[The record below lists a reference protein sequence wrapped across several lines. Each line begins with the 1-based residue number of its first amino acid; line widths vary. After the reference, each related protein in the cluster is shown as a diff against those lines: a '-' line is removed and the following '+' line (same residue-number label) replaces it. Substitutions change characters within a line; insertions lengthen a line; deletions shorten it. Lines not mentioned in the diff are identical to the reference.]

1 LFRIRHNGSRHAP
14 VEGAGIAAAGGRS
27 ALGGTLQKA
36 LSLVGARVLG
46 NVLTLG
52 YTLILARITTPTEF
66 GLIMTAFAWIMLLS
80 VFLALNLESGS
91 IKYLVQYRESGQS
104 GLAAGFVRLNR
115 MTILGLALVSAIVAA
130 LAWWAGAFGSD
141 EAMLGVVAVTVIA
154 APVVAMTRV
163 YGRHATALGQV
174 LRGGVPIM
182 LVRPAVI
189 FLLVAL
195 IWLSGA
201 RPGLTVYMLLF
212 LAAFAVTALV
222 QALLLRQT
230 FGFAAGV
237 PRQYDEA
244 RKWFATGAMVAPLLV
259 LRDNLK
265 HVVVAAAGLVLVP
278 AQVGYLALALSIMAF
293 VYFAMKAVDIST
305 SPQLSRALHAKQADR
320 VAALLDTAARLKIA
334 GLLAGAAV
342 IAVFGGMALE
352 LFGPEYRASLVPLL
366 ILLIIPASDA
376 VFGPAQIVL
385 NVTGRQDVIFWV
397 AGISTA
403 MMIGATALGGALGGA
418 TGAALGAALSYAVQ
432 QFILRSVAK
441 SSAGTETS
449 VVAIFQRL
457 KGK

>member
-1 LFRIRHNGSRHAP
+1 MFRIWRNGSRHAP
-14 VEGAGIAAAGGRS
+14 VEAAGVAAAGGGS

-52 YTLILARITTPTEF
+52 YTLILARLTTPTEF

-91 IKYLVQYRESGQS
+91 IKYLVQYRETGQP
-104 GLAAGFVRLNR
+104 GRAAGFIRLNR
-115 MTILGLALVSAIVAA
+115 MTIFGLTLLSGLVAA
-130 LAWWAGAFGSD
+130 LAWWGGAFGD
-141 EAMLGVVAVTVIA
+141 GTAMLGVVAVTVVA
-154 APVVAMTRV
+154 APVVALTRV

-201 RPGLTVYMLLF
+201 RPGLTVYLLLF

-237 PRQYDEA
+237 PREYDEA
-244 RKWFATGAMVAPLLV
+244 RRWFATGAMMAPLLV

-278 AQVGYLALALSIMAF
+278 AEVGYLALALSIMAF
-293 VYFAMKAVDIST
+293 VYFAMKAVDISI
-305 SPQLSRALHAKQADR
+305 SPQLSRALHAQQARR
-320 VAALLDTAARLKIA
+320 VASLLDNAARLKIA
-334 GLLAGAAV
+334 GMLAGTVV
-342 IAVFGGMALE
+342 IAGFGGMALE
-352 LFGPEYRASLVPLL
+352 LFGPEYRASLAPLL

-397 AGISTA
+397 AGISTVI
-403 MMIGATALGGALGGA
+403 MVGATVLGGALDGA

-432 QFILRSVAK
+432 QLILRSVAK
-441 SSAGTETS
+441 TSAGTETS
-449 VVAIFQRL
+449 IIAVFQRET
-457 KGK
+457 GK

>member
-1 LFRIRHNGSRHAP
+1 M
-14 VEGAGIAAAGGRS
+14 AAAGGGS

-52 YTLILARITTPTEF
+52 YTLILARLTTPTEF

-91 IKYLVQYRESGQS
+91 IKYLVQYRESGQP
-104 GLAAGFVRLNR
+104 GRAAGFIRLNR
-115 MTILGLALVSAIVAA
+115 MTIFGLTLLSGLVAA
-130 LAWWAGAFGSD
+130 LAWWGGAFGD
-141 EAMLGVVAVTVIA
+141 GAAMLGVVAVTVVA
-154 APVVAMTRV
+154 APVVALTRV
-163 YGRHATALGQV
+163 YGRHASALGQV

-201 RPGLTVYMLLF
+201 RPGLTVYLLLF
-212 LAAFAVTALV
+212 LAAFTVTALV

-237 PRQYDEA
+237 PREYDEA
-244 RKWFATGAMVAPLLV
+244 RRWFATGAMMAPLLV

-278 AQVGYLALALSIMAF
+278 AEVGYLALALSIMAF
-293 VYFAMKAVDIST
+293 VYFAMKAVDISI
-305 SPQLSRALHAKQADR
+305 SPQLSRALHAGQTKR
-320 VAALLDTAARLKIA
+320 VASLLDNAARLKIA
-334 GLLAGAAV
+334 GMLAGTV
-342 IAVFGGMALE
+342 MIAGFGGMALE
-352 LFGPEYRASLVPLL
+352 LFGPEYRASLAPLL

-397 AGISTA
+397 AGISTVI
-403 MMIGATALGGALGGA
+403 MVGATALGGVLDGA

-432 QFILRSVAK
+432 QLILRSVAK
-441 SSAGTETS
+441 TSAGTETS
-449 VVAIFQRL
+449 IIAVFQRES
-457 KGK
+457 GK